1 MGRECPPNRLSDLR
15 ERRKLPQPGPGQSP
29 GRKRVLVH
37 LELERTH
44 LMAIN
49 FDFATHI

>member
-1 MGRECPPNRLSDLR
+1 MEGVS
-15 ERRKLPQPGPGQSP
+15 LPQPTTETGGAYVRQGGPLRP

-44 LMAIN
+44 LMEIN
-49 FDFATHI
+49 FVFFGNA